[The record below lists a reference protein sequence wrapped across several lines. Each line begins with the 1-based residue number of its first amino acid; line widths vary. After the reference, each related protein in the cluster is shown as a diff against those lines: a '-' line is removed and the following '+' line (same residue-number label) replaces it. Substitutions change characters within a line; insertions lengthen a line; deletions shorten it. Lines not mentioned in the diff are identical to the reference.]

1 MGLAPEDPEAL
12 REGMSKSWVGRG
24 VNPDPFQVQK
34 ELAQSD
40 LSASLTTCP
49 PVLSLTHPNYGGL
62 EHHKPAPPQGLC
74 TCCLLDLD
82 HSLCSYLHGSPLTS
96 FRSLLTIDS
105 FTEAFLSHLI

>member
-12 REGMSKSWVGRG
+12 REGMSKSWVGAG

-62 EHHKPAPPQGLC
+62 EHRKPAPASGSLHLLSPGL
-74 TCCLLDLD
+74 
-82 HSLCSYLHGSPLTS
+82 GSFFVQLSAWLSP
-96 FRSLLTIDS
+96 D
-105 FTEAFLSHLI
+105 FL

>member
-12 REGMSKSWVGRG
+12 REGMSKSWVGAG

-62 EHHKPAPPQGLC
+62 EHRKPAPASGSFPMNRLFALDGQSFGASASVFPMSIQG
-74 TCCLLDLD
+74 
-82 HSLCSYLHGSPLTS
+82 
-96 FRSLLTIDS
+96 
-105 FTEAFLSHLI
+105 